1 MNNDKPLVEIDNPT
15 VELSTVGN
23 SHLKEETVVEDKDNK
38 SAEDLFNNDKKSNL
52 LSGEELAA
60 IKEQLKAQL
69 LEELKDEQTKKLEEA
84 RLRREKEQEEHQKYI
99 ETMKQSPDP
108 WVDIVGWVHTDQGVK
123 VELEWNDAFVD
134 YLRSNGISGTDEEQV
149 VQKWVTLLLRD
160 MADQMEDRYG
170 SDFE

>member
-1 MNNDKPLVEIDNPT
+1 MNDNKPLVELDDPT
-15 VELSTVGN
+15 ANNIAVGD
-23 SHLKEETVVEDKDNK
+23 SYLKEGQIVEDKDNK
-38 SAEDLFNNDKKSNL
+38 SAEDLFDNEKKSNL

-84 RLRREKEQEEHQKYI
+84 RARRKKEQEEHQKYI

-108 WVDIVGWVHTDQGVK
+108 WVDIVGWVHTDKGVK

-160 MADQMEDRYG
+160 MADQMEDLI
-170 SDFE
+170 